1 MENERSHLAPKL
13 RRAEQLQGEVD
24 SLSRELQILG
34 ELYQQQR
41 EETQDLVRHS
51 QREQELMVLCAS
63 MKKEKEASQK
73 VIASLTQQLRVGM
86 ARGKELEVVIARKEE
101 EIASLQQKLVSAQG
115 KHQAKM
121 KVSGEKERGREGR
134 EREEEGRGGGEGVTL
149 KCLMYNYCKWFC
161 TLGGRLCMVGCE
173 CIEPIHKRLHVSLTF
188 WLKHKLSLT
197 TTYTHSHTYRLYRTS
212 THPL

>member
-41 EETQDLVRHS
+41 EEAQDLVRRS

-73 VIASLTQQLRVGM
+73 VIALLTQQLRVGM
-86 ARGKELEVVIARKEE
+86 ARGEELQTVISRKEG
-101 EIASLQQKLVSAQG
+101 EIASLQQKLVAAQG

-121 KVSGEKERGREGR
+121 KVSGEREWW
-134 EREEEGRGGGEGVTL
+134 GGEFVNCG
-149 KCLMYNYCKWFC
+149 Y
-161 TLGGRLCMVGCE
+161 E
-173 CIEPIHKRLHVSLTF
+173 
-188 WLKHKLSLT
+188 
-197 TTYTHSHTYRLYRTS
+197 
-212 THPL
+212 